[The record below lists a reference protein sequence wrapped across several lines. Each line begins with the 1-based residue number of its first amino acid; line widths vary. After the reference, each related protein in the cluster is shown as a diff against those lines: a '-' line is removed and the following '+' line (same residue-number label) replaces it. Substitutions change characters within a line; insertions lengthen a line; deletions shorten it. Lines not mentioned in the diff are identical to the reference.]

1 MEWDKLPLTVLKFGG
16 SSVAD
21 SARMRHV
28 AQIVKKT
35 REEGYRVAVVVSAMG
50 NTTDDLLALASDVAS
65 EADGREMDQLLA
77 TGEQQSVALLA
88 LALKQFG
95 LPAQSFTAQQAG
107 IRAKGFPMEG
117 RIYRIEPDA
126 VEKVLNEG
134 NPTPSKR
141 CSTKAPSRSSL
152 DSRR

>member
-107 IRAKGFPMEG
+107 MVDGATGKAETTVDGFSMETNCALIEFMRALVRK
-117 RIYRIEPDA
+117 
-126 VEKVLNEG
+126 K
-134 NPTPSKR
+134 
-141 CSTKAPSRSSL
+141 L
-152 DSRR
+152 DD